1 MRHVA
6 FPGGGLWVAFNPS
19 ALHGGGRMNSPI
31 VSMEGGGVGA
41 SEARSRLEVLNS
53 SGYVANRE
61 KCAIRNNDNEKIT
74 VIKARCRSFL
84 CPTCGPWLGRVLRHR
99 LLASSAQWVE
109 PIMITFTV
117 GRSDYGNHSPLQ
129 AYNRIMKKRYI
140 SRMMK
145 LLGITRWVSILEPQG
160 DGFPHWHVLAD
171 GEGRRLDYRLLRRV
185 WRDVWKLGN
194 QVDVKRDWCD
204 SAKAINYITK
214 YLIKRADKYAPW
226 MYRLARIRIV
236 QGSKLVGP
244 LTGDGRG
251 RKEATKAIADHA
263 APIVGRR
270 IPAVRVAQCGA
281 VLVHVE
287 RDHDTGA
294 IKAIERVAI
303 IPEKRFYD
311 LSGIHSAP
319 HPVTGVRSLAM
330 TRSEWDAMAEA
341 WRVPAIRSKWMNW
354 VAARACEYLSPPA
367 GRPASSSAVPGLP
380 LVPLPSPLE
389 S

>member
-1 MRHVA
+1 
-6 FPGGGLWVAFNPS
+6 
-19 ALHGGGRMNSPI
+19 MNTSDIAIPADWI
-31 VSMEGGGVGA
+31 GQA
-41 SEARSRLEVLNS
+41 KRASRLEVLNS
-53 SGYVANRE
+53 SGNAGNRDKSGIL
-61 KCAIRNNDNEKIT
+61 KCDNKKIT
-74 VIKARCRSFL
+74 VIKARCHSFL
-84 CPTCGPWLGRVLRHR
+84 CPSCGPWLGRVLRHR
-99 LLASSAQWVE
+99 LLAGAAQWVE

-117 GRSDYGNHSPLQ
+117 GRADYGNYDPLT
-129 AYNRIMKKRYI
+129 AYERVMGKRYI

-145 LLGITRWVSILEPQG
+145 RLGITRWVAILEPQG

-171 GEGRRLDYRLLRRV
+171 GEGRRLDYLALRRI

-194 QVDVKRDWCD
+194 QVDVKRDWD
-204 SAKAINYITK
+204 DPAKAINYITK
-214 YLIKRADKYAPW
+214 YLIKRTDKYAPW
-226 MYRLARIRIV
+226 MYKLRRIRVV

-251 RKEATKAIADHA
+251 RNESTKAIADDA

-287 RDHDTGA
+287 RDNDTGA
-294 IKAIERVAI
+294 VTSIERVAI

-341 WRVPAIRSKWMNW
+341 WRVPAIREKWMNW
-354 VAARACEYLSPPA
+354 VAARACEYLSPSA
-367 GRPASSSAVPGLP
+367 GRHASSSAVPGLP
-380 LVPLPSPLE
+380 TVPLPSPLE
-389 S
+389 T